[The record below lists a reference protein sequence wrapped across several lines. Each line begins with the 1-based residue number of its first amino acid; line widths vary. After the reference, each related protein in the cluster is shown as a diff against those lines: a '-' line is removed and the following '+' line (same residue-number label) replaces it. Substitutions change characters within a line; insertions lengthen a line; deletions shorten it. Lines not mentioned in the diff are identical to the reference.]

1 MWSEHVTLEYPYHFE
16 EVLKR
21 LSFDP
26 LNVIQL
32 DEKVI
37 YIPLCIDEEQVIVRL
52 QGIGTVQN
60 PQFWISSQTGNPEK
74 VMKRMRDIFHWNEP
88 FQDIQN
94 HFLNTSLRPLF
105 ETYAY
110 TPIILEFDYFA
121 CLLRCIIHQ
130 QINLKFATVL
140 TEQFVK
146 RYGTEKNGVFFF
158 PTPEIV
164 ANISIEELREQKFSQ
179 RKAEYIVGLGR
190 SIVSGTLNLASIE
203 NGTEEE
209 VGAQLLPIRGIG
221 AWTVQNFLMFGLGR
235 KNMFPKVDIGIQ
247 RAVQGIFQLDDKPD
261 DAFLEKVKQEC
272 EPYCSYAALYLWK
285 SIE

>member
-37 YIPLCIDEEQVIVRL
+37 YVPLCIDEEQIVVRL

-60 PQFWISSQTGNPEK
+60 PQFWISSQAGDQEK
-74 VMKRMRDIFHWNEP
+74 VMKRMRAIFHWNEP

-203 NGTEEE
+203 TRENEE
-209 VGAQLLPIRGIG
+209 VSAQLLPIRGIG
-221 AWTVQNFLMFGLGR
+221 TWTVQNFLMFGLGR
-235 KNMFPKVDIGIQ
+235 KNMFPKADIGIQ
-247 RAVQGIFQLDDKPD
+247 RAVQGVFQLDDKPD

>member
-32 DEKVI
+32 DEKVM
-37 YIPLCIDEEQVIVRL
+37 YVPLCIDEEQVVVRL

-60 PQFWISSQTGNPEK
+60 PQFWISSQTGDPEK
-74 VMKRMRDIFHWNEP
+74 VMKRMRSIFHWNDS

-94 HFLNTSLRPLF
+94 HFSNTSLRPLF
-105 ETYAY
+105 EMYAY

-130 QINLKFATVL
+130 QINLKFATAL

-146 RYGTEKNGVFFF
+146 RYGIEKNGVFFF

-179 RKAEYIVGLGR
+179 RKAEYIVGLAKH
-190 SIVSGTLNLASIE
+190 IVDGKLDLAGIE
-203 NGTEEE
+203 TRAEEE
-209 VGAQLLPIRGIG
+209 VSAQLLPIRGIG

-235 KNMFPKVDIGIQ
+235 KNMFPKADIGIQ

-261 DAFLEKVKQEC
+261 DAFLENVKQEC

>member
-37 YIPLCIDEEQVIVRL
+37 YVPLCIDEEQIVVRL

-60 PQFWISSQTGNPEK
+60 PQFWISSQAGDQEK
-74 VMKRMRDIFHWNEP
+74 VMKRMRAIFHWNEP

-203 NGTEEE
+203 TRTDEE
-209 VGAQLLPIRGIG
+209 VSAQLLPIRGIG
-221 AWTVQNFLMFGLGR
+221 TWTVQNFLMFGLGR
-235 KNMFPKVDIGIQ
+235 KNMFPKADIGIQ
-247 RAVQGIFQLDDKPD
+247 RAVQGVFQLDDKPD
-261 DAFLEKVKQEC
+261 DVFLEKVKQEC

>member
-37 YIPLCIDEEQVIVRL
+37 YVPLFIDEEQIVVRL

-60 PQFWISSQTGNPEK
+60 PQFWISSQAGDQEK
-74 VMKRMRDIFHWNEP
+74 VMKRMRSIFHWNEP
-88 FQDIQN
+88 FQNIQN

-140 TEQFVK
+140 TDQFVK

-158 PTPEIV
+158 PTPERV

-179 RKAEYIVGLGR
+179 RKAEYIVGLAKH
-190 SIVSGTLNLASIE
+190 IVGGTLDLARIE
-203 NGTEEE
+203 NETEEE
-209 VGAQLLPIRGIG
+209 VSAQLLPIRGIG

-235 KNMFPKVDIGIQ
+235 KNMFPKADIGIR
-247 RAVQGIFQLDDKPD
+247 RAVQGVFQLDDKPD

>member
-37 YIPLCIDEEQVIVRL
+37 YVPLCIDEEQVVVRL

-60 PQFWISSQTGNPEK
+60 PQFWISSQTGDPEK
-74 VMKRMRDIFHWNEP
+74 VMKRMRVIFHWNEP

-179 RKAEYIVGLGR
+179 RKAEYIVGLAER
-190 SIVSGTLNLASIE
+190 IARGTLDLASIE
-203 NGTEEE
+203 TGTEEE
-209 VGAQLLPIRGIG
+209 VSAQLLPIRGIG

-235 KNMFPKVDIGIQ
+235 KNMFPKADIGIQ
-247 RAVQGIFQLDDKPD
+247 RAVQGVFQLDDKPD
-261 DAFLEKVKQEC
+261 DAFLENVKQEC

>member
-1 MWSEHVTLEYPYHFE
+1 M
-16 EVLKR
+16 
-21 LSFDP
+21 
-26 LNVIQL
+26 
-32 DEKVI
+32 
-37 YIPLCIDEEQVIVRL
+37 
-52 QGIGTVQN
+52 
-60 PQFWISSQTGNPEK
+60 
-74 VMKRMRDIFHWNEP
+74 
-88 FQDIQN
+88 
-94 HFLNTSLRPLF
+94 
-105 ETYAY
+105 
-110 TPIILEFDYFA
+110 
-121 CLLRCIIHQ
+121 
-130 QINLKFATVL
+130 L

>member
-37 YIPLCIDEEQVIVRL
+37 YVPLFIDEEQIVVRL
-52 QGIGTVQN
+52 QGFGTVQN
-60 PQFWISSQTGNPEK
+60 PQFWISSQAGDQEK
-74 VMKRMRDIFHWNEP
+74 VMKRMRSIFHWNEP
-88 FQDIQN
+88 FQNIQN
-94 HFLNTSLRPLF
+94 HFLNTSLRLLF

-140 TEQFVK
+140 TDQFVK

-158 PTPEIV
+158 PTPERV

-179 RKAEYIVGLGR
+179 RKAEYIVGLAKH
-190 SIVSGTLNLASIE
+190 IVGGKLDLARIE
-203 NGTEEE
+203 NETEEE
-209 VGAQLLPIRGIG
+209 VSAQLLPIRGIG

-235 KNMFPKVDIGIQ
+235 KNMFPKADIGIQ
-247 RAVQGIFQLDDKPD
+247 RAVQGVFQLDNKPD

>member
-37 YIPLCIDEEQVIVRL
+37 YVPLCIDEEQIVVRL

-60 PQFWISSQTGNPEK
+60 PQFWISSQARDQEK
-74 VMKRMRDIFHWNEP
+74 VMKRMRAIFHWNEP

-203 NGTEEE
+203 TRADEE
-209 VGAQLLPIRGIG
+209 VSAQLLPIRGIG
-221 AWTVQNFLMFGLGR
+221 TWTVQNFLMFGLGR
-235 KNMFPKVDIGIQ
+235 KNMFPKADIGIQ
-247 RAVQGIFQLDDKPD
+247 RAVQGVFQLDDKPD

>member
-37 YIPLCIDEEQVIVRL
+37 YIPLFIDEEQIVVRL

-60 PQFWISSQTGNPEK
+60 PQFWISSQAGDQEK
-74 VMKRMRDIFHWNEP
+74 VMKRMKSIFHWNEP
-88 FQDIQN
+88 FQNIQN
-94 HFLNTSLRPLF
+94 HFLNTLLRPLF

-140 TEQFVK
+140 TDQFVK

-158 PTPEIV
+158 PTPERV

-179 RKAEYIVGLGR
+179 RKAEYIVGLAKH
-190 SIVSGTLNLASIE
+190 IVGGKLDLARIE
-203 NGTEEE
+203 NETEEE
-209 VGAQLLPIRGIG
+209 VSAQLLPIRGIG

-235 KNMFPKVDIGIQ
+235 KNMFPKADIGIQ
-247 RAVQGIFQLDDKPD
+247 RAVQGVFQLDDKPD

>member
-37 YIPLCIDEEQVIVRL
+37 YVPLCIDEEQIVVRL

-60 PQFWISSQTGNPEK
+60 PQFWISSQAGDQEK
-74 VMKRMRDIFHWNEP
+74 VMKRMRAIFHWNEP

-203 NGTEEE
+203 TRTDEE
-209 VGAQLLPIRGIG
+209 VSAQLLPIRGIG
-221 AWTVQNFLMFGLGR
+221 TWTVQNFLMFGLGR
-235 KNMFPKVDIGIQ
+235 KNMFPKADIGIQ
-247 RAVQGIFQLDDKPD
+247 RAVQGVFQLDDKPD

>member
-37 YIPLCIDEEQVIVRL
+37 YIPLSIDEEQIAVRL

-60 PQFWISSQTGNPEK
+60 PQFWISSQTGDQEK
-74 VMKRMRDIFHWNEP
+74 VMRRMRSIFHWNDP
-88 FQDIQN
+88 FQNIQN

-146 RYGTEKNGVFFF
+146 RYGTEKNGVLFF
-158 PTPEIV
+158 PTPERV
-164 ANISIEELREQKFSQ
+164 ANIPIEELREQKFSQ
-179 RKAEYIVGLGR
+179 RKAEYMVGLAKH
-190 SIVSGTLNLASIE
+190 IVDGKLDLARIE
-203 NGTEEE
+203 NETEEE
-209 VGAQLLPIRGIG
+209 VSAQLLPIRGIG

-235 KNMFPKVDIGIQ
+235 KNMFPKADIGIQ
-247 RAVQGIFQLDDKPD
+247 RALQGVFQLENKPD

>member
-1 MWSEHVTLEYPYHFE
+1 MWGEHVTLEYPYHFE

-37 YIPLCIDEEQVIVRL
+37 YVPLCIDEEQVVVRL
-52 QGIGTVQN
+52 QGVGTVQN
-60 PQFWISSQTGNPEK
+60 PQFWISSQTGDPEK
-74 VMKRMRDIFHWNEP
+74 VMKRMKSIFHWNDP
-88 FQDIQN
+88 FQNIQN

-105 ETYAY
+105 EMYAY

-179 RKAEYIVGLGR
+179 RKAEYIVGLAK
-190 SIVSGTLNLASIE
+190 SIASGTLDLASIE
-203 NGTEEE
+203 TETEE
-209 VGAQLLPIRGIG
+209 VVSAQLLPIRGIG

-235 KNMFPKVDIGIQ
+235 KNMFPKADIGIQ
-247 RAVQGIFQLDDKPD
+247 RAVQGVFQLDDKPD

>member
-37 YIPLCIDEEQVIVRL
+37 YVPLFIDEEQIVVRL

-60 PQFWISSQTGNPEK
+60 PQFWISSQTGDPEK
-74 VMKRMRDIFHWNEP
+74 VMKRMRSIFHWNDS

-94 HFLNTSLRPLF
+94 HFSNTSLRPLF
-105 ETYAY
+105 EMYAY

-146 RYGTEKNGVFFF
+146 RYGIEKNGVFFF

-179 RKAEYIVGLGR
+179 RKAEYIVGLAKH
-190 SIVSGTLNLASIE
+190 IVDGKLDLASIE
-203 NGTEEE
+203 TRAEEE
-209 VGAQLLPIRGIG
+209 VSAQLLPIRGIG

-235 KNMFPKVDIGIQ
+235 KNMFPKADIGIQ

-261 DAFLEKVKQEC
+261 DAFLENVKQEC

>member
-37 YIPLCIDEEQVIVRL
+37 YVPLFIGEEQIVVRL

-60 PQFWISSQTGNPEK
+60 PQFWISSQAGDQEK
-74 VMKRMRDIFHWNEP
+74 VMKRMRSIFHWNEP
-88 FQDIQN
+88 FQNIQD

-140 TEQFVK
+140 TDQFVK

-158 PTPEIV
+158 PTPERV

-179 RKAEYIVGLGR
+179 RKAEYIVGLAKHIG
-190 SIVSGTLNLASIE
+190 GGKLDLARIGNE
-203 NGTEEE
+203 TEEE
-209 VGAQLLPIRGIG
+209 VSAQLLPIRGIG

-235 KNMFPKVDIGIQ
+235 KNMFPKADIGIQ
-247 RAVQGIFQLDDKPD
+247 RAVQGVFQLDDKPD

>member
-32 DEKVI
+32 DEKVM
-37 YIPLCIDEEQVIVRL
+37 YIPLCIDEEQIVVRL

-60 PQFWISSQTGNPEK
+60 PQFWISSQTGDPEK
-74 VMKRMRDIFHWNEP
+74 VMKRMRSIFHWNDS

-105 ETYAY
+105 EMYAY

-140 TEQFVK
+140 TEKFVK

-179 RKAEYIVGLGR
+179 RKAEYIVGLAKH
-190 SIVSGTLNLASIE
+190 IVRGKLDLASIE
-203 NGTEEE
+203 TRAEEE
-209 VGAQLLPIRGIG
+209 VSAQLLPIRGIG

-235 KNMFPKVDIGIQ
+235 KNMFPKADIGIQ
-247 RAVQGIFQLDDKPD
+247 RAVQSIFQLDDKPD
-261 DAFLEKVKQEC
+261 DAFLENVKQEC

>member
-37 YIPLCIDEEQVIVRL
+37 YVPLFIDEEQVVVRL
-52 QGIGTVQN
+52 QGIGTIQN
-60 PQFWISSQTGNPEK
+60 PQFWISSQAGDQEK
-74 VMKRMRDIFHWNEP
+74 VMKRMKSIFHWNEP
-88 FQDIQN
+88 FQNIQN

-140 TEQFVK
+140 TDQFVK

-158 PTPEIV
+158 PTPERV

-179 RKAEYIVGLGR
+179 RKAEYIVGLAKHVVG
-190 SIVSGTLNLASIE
+190 GTLDLARIE
-203 NGTEEE
+203 NETEEE
-209 VGAQLLPIRGIG
+209 VSAQLLPIRGIG
-221 AWTVQNFLMFGLGR
+221 AWTVQNFLMFGLGL
-235 KNMFPKVDIGIQ
+235 KNMFPKADIGIQ
-247 RAVQGIFQLDDKPD
+247 RAVQGVFQLDNKPD

>member
-37 YIPLCIDEEQVIVRL
+37 YIPLCIDEEQVVVRL

-74 VMKRMRDIFHWNEP
+74 VMKRMRTIFHWNEP

-179 RKAEYIVGLGR
+179 RKAEYIVGLAER
-190 SIVSGTLNLASIE
+190 IARGTLDLASIE
-203 NGTEEE
+203 TGTEEE
-209 VGAQLLPIRGIG
+209 VSAQLLPIRGIG

-235 KNMFPKVDIGIQ
+235 KNMFPKADIGIQ
-247 RAVQGIFQLDDKPD
+247 RAVQGVFQLDDKPD
-261 DAFLEKVKQEC
+261 DAFLENVKQEC

>member
-37 YIPLCIDEEQVIVRL
+37 YIPLSIDEEQIVVRL

-60 PQFWISSQTGNPEK
+60 PQFWLSSQTGDQEK
-74 VMKRMRDIFHWNEP
+74 AMRRMRSIFHWNDP
-88 FQDIQN
+88 FQNIQN

-140 TEQFVK
+140 TERFVK
-146 RYGTEKNGVFFF
+146 RYGTEKNGVLFF
-158 PTPEIV
+158 PTPERV
-164 ANISIEELREQKFSQ
+164 ANIPIEELREQKFSQ
-179 RKAEYIVGLGR
+179 RKAEYMVGLAKH
-190 SIVSGTLNLASIE
+190 IVDGKLDLARIE
-203 NGTEEE
+203 NETEEE
-209 VGAQLLPIRGIG
+209 VSAQLLPIRGIG

-235 KNMFPKVDIGIQ
+235 KNMFPKADIGIQ
-247 RAVQGIFQLDDKPD
+247 RALQGVFQLENKPD

>member
-32 DEKVI
+32 DEKVV
-37 YIPLCIDEEQVIVRL
+37 YVPLCIDEEQIVVRL

-60 PQFWISSQTGNPEK
+60 PQFWISSQTGDSEK
-74 VMKRMRDIFHWNEP
+74 VMKRMRAIFHWNEP

-179 RKAEYIVGLGR
+179 RKAEYMVGLAKCIIG
-190 SIVSGTLNLASIE
+190 GKLDLARIE
-203 NGTEEE
+203 NETEEG
-209 VGAQLLPIRGIG
+209 VAAQLLPIRGIG

-235 KNMFPKVDIGIQ
+235 KNMFPKADIGIQ
-247 RAVQGIFQLDDKPD
+247 RAVQGVFQLDDKPD
-261 DAFLEKVKQEC
+261 DAFLENVKQEC

>member
-21 LSFDP
+21 LAFDP

-37 YIPLCIDEEQVIVRL
+37 YVPLFIDEEQIVVRL

-60 PQFWISSQTGNPEK
+60 PQFWISSQAGDQEK
-74 VMKRMRDIFHWNEP
+74 VMKRMRSIFHWNEP
-88 FQDIQN
+88 FQNIQD

-140 TEQFVK
+140 TDQFVK
-146 RYGTEKNGVFFF
+146 RYGTEKDGVFFF
-158 PTPEIV
+158 PTPERV

-179 RKAEYIVGLGR
+179 RKAEYIVGLAKHIADGK
-190 SIVSGTLNLASIE
+190 LDLARIE
-203 NGTEEE
+203 NETEEE
-209 VGAQLLPIRGIG
+209 VSAQLLPIRGIG

-235 KNMFPKVDIGIQ
+235 KNMFPEADIGIR
-247 RAVQGIFQLDDKPD
+247 RALQGVFQLDNKPD

>member
-37 YIPLCIDEEQVIVRL
+37 YIPISIDEEQIVVRL

-60 PQFWISSQTGNPEK
+60 PQFWLSSQTGDQEK
-74 VMKRMRDIFHWNEP
+74 VMRRMRSIFHWNDP
-88 FQDIQN
+88 FQNIQN

-146 RYGTEKNGVFFF
+146 RYGTEKNGVLFF
-158 PTPEIV
+158 PTPERV
-164 ANISIEELREQKFSQ
+164 ANIPIEELREQKFSQ
-179 RKAEYIVGLGR
+179 RKAEYMVGLAKH
-190 SIVSGTLNLASIE
+190 IVDGKLDLARIE
-203 NGTEEE
+203 NETEEE
-209 VGAQLLPIRGIG
+209 VSAQLLPIRGIG

-235 KNMFPKVDIGIQ
+235 KNMFPKADIGIQ
-247 RAVQGIFQLDDKPD
+247 RALQGVFQLENKPD

>member
-32 DEKVI
+32 DEKII
-37 YIPLCIDEEQVIVRL
+37 YVPLFIDEEQIVIRL

-60 PQFWISSQTGNPEK
+60 PQFWISSQAGYQEK
-74 VMKRMRDIFHWNEP
+74 VMKRMRSIFHWNEP
-88 FQDIQN
+88 FQNIQD

-140 TEQFVK
+140 TDQFVK

-158 PTPEIV
+158 PTPETV

-179 RKAEYIVGLGR
+179 RKAEYIVGLAKHIAG
-190 SIVSGTLNLASIE
+190 GKLDLARIE
-203 NGTEEE
+203 NETEEE
-209 VGAQLLPIRGIG
+209 VSAQLLPIRGIG

-235 KNMFPKVDIGIQ
+235 KNMFPEADIGIR
-247 RAVQGIFQLDDKPD
+247 RALQGIFQLDNKPD

>member
-21 LSFDP
+21 LAFAP

-37 YIPLCIDEEQVIVRL
+37 YVPLFIDEEQIVVRL

-60 PQFWISSQTGNPEK
+60 PQFWISSQAGDQEK
-74 VMKRMRDIFHWNEP
+74 VMKRMRSIFHWNEP
-88 FQDIQN
+88 FQNIQD

-140 TEQFVK
+140 TDQFVK

-158 PTPEIV
+158 PTPERV

-179 RKAEYIVGLGR
+179 RKAEYIVGLAKHIADGK
-190 SIVSGTLNLASIE
+190 LDLARIE
-203 NGTEEE
+203 NETEEE
-209 VGAQLLPIRGIG
+209 VSAQLLPIRGIG

-235 KNMFPKVDIGIQ
+235 KNMFPEADIGIR
-247 RAVQGIFQLDDKPD
+247 RALQGVFQLDNKPD

>member
-1 MWSEHVTLEYPYHFE
+1 M
-16 EVLKR
+16 
-21 LSFDP
+21 
-26 LNVIQL
+26 
-32 DEKVI
+32 
-37 YIPLCIDEEQVIVRL
+37 
-52 QGIGTVQN
+52 
-60 PQFWISSQTGNPEK
+60 
-74 VMKRMRDIFHWNEP
+74 
-88 FQDIQN
+88 
-94 HFLNTSLRPLF
+94 
-105 ETYAY
+105 
-110 TPIILEFDYFA
+110 
-121 CLLRCIIHQ
+121 
-130 QINLKFATVL
+130 L

-146 RYGTEKNGVFFF
+146 RYGAEKNGVFFF

-203 NGTEEE
+203 NGTEEDIS
-209 VGAQLLPIRGIG
+209 AQLLPIRGIG

-235 KNMFPKVDIGIQ
+235 KNMFPKADIGIQ

>member
-37 YIPLCIDEEQVIVRL
+37 YVPLCIDEEQIVVRL

-60 PQFWISSQTGNPEK
+60 PQFWISSQAGDQEK
-74 VMKRMRDIFHWNEP
+74 VMKRMRAIFHWNEP

-146 RYGTEKNGVFFF
+146 RYGTKKNGVFFF

-203 NGTEEE
+203 TRTDEE
-209 VGAQLLPIRGIG
+209 VSAQLLPIRGIG
-221 AWTVQNFLMFGLGR
+221 TWTVQNFLMFGLGR
-235 KNMFPKVDIGIQ
+235 KNMFPKADIGIQ
-247 RAVQGIFQLDDKPD
+247 RAVQGVFQLDDKPD

>member
-26 LNVIQL
+26 LNIIQL

-37 YIPLCIDEEQVIVRL
+37 YVPLCIDEEQVVVRL

-60 PQFWISSQTGNPEK
+60 PQFWISSQAGNPEK
-74 VMKRMRDIFHWNEP
+74 VMKRMRAIFYWDDP

-94 HFLNTSLRPLF
+94 HFLSTSLRPLF
-105 ETYAY
+105 EMYAY

-140 TEQFVK
+140 TEKFVK

-179 RKAEYIVGLGR
+179 RKAEYIVGLAER
-190 SIVSGTLNLASIE
+190 IARGTLDLASIE
-203 NGTEEE
+203 TKTEEE
-209 VGAQLLPIRGIG
+209 VSAQLLPIRGIG

-235 KNMFPKVDIGIQ
+235 ENMFPKADIGIQ
-247 RAVQGIFQLDDKPD
+247 RAVQGVFQLDDKPD
-261 DAFLEKVKQEC
+261 DAFLENVKQEC

-285 SIE
+285 SIG

>member
-37 YIPLCIDEEQVIVRL
+37 YVPLCIDEEQIVVRL

-60 PQFWISSQTGNPEK
+60 PQFWISSQAGDQEK
-74 VMKRMRDIFHWNEP
+74 VMKRMRAIFHWNEP

-203 NGTEEE
+203 TRTDEEIS
-209 VGAQLLPIRGIG
+209 AQLLPIRGIG
-221 AWTVQNFLMFGLGR
+221 TWTVQNFLMFGLGR
-235 KNMFPKVDIGIQ
+235 KNMFPKADIGIQ
-247 RAVQGIFQLDDKPD
+247 RAVQGVFQLDDKPD
-261 DAFLEKVKQEC
+261 DVFLEKVKQEC

>member
-37 YIPLCIDEEQVIVRL
+37 YIPLCIDEEQIVVRL

-60 PQFWISSQTGNPEK
+60 PQFWISSQTGDPEK
-74 VMKRMRDIFHWNEP
+74 VMKRMRAIFHWNEP

-203 NGTEEE
+203 NGTEEDIS
-209 VGAQLLPIRGIG
+209 AQLLPIRGIG
-221 AWTVQNFLMFGLGR
+221 AWTVQNFLMFGR
-235 KNMFPKVDIGIQ
+235 NNFV
-247 RAVQGIFQLDDKPD
+247 
-261 DAFLEKVKQEC
+261 
-272 EPYCSYAALYLWK
+272 
-285 SIE
+285 

>member
-74 VMKRMRDIFHWNEP
+74 VMKRMRTIFHWNEP

-179 RKAEYIVGLGR
+179 RKAEYIVGLAER
-190 SIVSGTLNLASIE
+190 IARGTLDLASIE
-203 NGTEEE
+203 TGTEEE
-209 VGAQLLPIRGIG
+209 VSAQLLPIRGIG

-235 KNMFPKVDIGIQ
+235 KNMFPKADIGIQ
-247 RAVQGIFQLDDKPD
+247 RAVQGVFQLDDKPD
-261 DAFLEKVKQEC
+261 DAFLENVKQEC

>member
-32 DEKVI
+32 DEKVM
-37 YIPLCIDEEQVIVRL
+37 YIPLCIDEEQIVVRL

-60 PQFWISSQTGNPEK
+60 PQFWISSQTGDPEK
-74 VMKRMRDIFHWNEP
+74 VMKRMRSIFHWNDS

-105 ETYAY
+105 EMYAY

-146 RYGTEKNGVFFF
+146 RYGIEKNGVFFF

-179 RKAEYIVGLGR
+179 RKAEYIVGLAKY
-190 SIVSGTLNLASIE
+190 IVDGKLDLASIE
-203 NGTEEE
+203 TETEEE
-209 VGAQLLPIRGIG
+209 VSAQLLPIRGIG

-235 KNMFPKVDIGIQ
+235 KNMFPKADIGIQ
-247 RAVQGIFQLDDKPD
+247 RAVQSIFQLDDKPD
-261 DAFLEKVKQEC
+261 DAFLENVKQEC